1 MGATAEGRKELIAV
15 IDGVRESKQSWQ
27 ELLIKQPLF
36 CKCRDERA
44 GHLAFMFR

>member
-1 MGATAEGRKELIAV
+1 MDTTASLKPLSV
-15 IDGVRESKQSWQ
+15 YF
-27 ELLIKQPLF
+27 LIKQPLF